1 MFKIISKSKYEAM
14 LTQIEGLKVI
24 CENQGKTINLLRRNN
39 SIKGDKIIRLVK
51 EKDTISSDMKF
62 VRKVIKI
69 AIDKKTILENRIK
82 ELSDELSKWK
92 RNRDLVTGRF
102 IKNRK

>member
-1 MFKIISKSKYEAM
+1 MIKIISKSKYEAM
-14 LTQIEGLKVI
+14 LTQIEGLKSV
-24 CENQGKTINLLRRNN
+24 CVRQQGNIEKIGRLN
-39 SIKGDKIIRLVK
+39 SIIKERYHKII
-51 EKDTISSDMKF
+51 EQ
-62 VRKVIKI
+62 
-69 AIDKKTILENRIK
+69 NK

>member
-14 LTQIEGLKVI
+14 LTQIEGLKSVCIRQQSGIKKIESLNLVI
-24 CENQGKTINLLRRNN
+24 KERYR
-39 SIKGDKIIRLVK
+39 KII
-51 EKDTISSDMKF
+51 EQ
-62 VRKVIKI
+62 
-69 AIDKKTILENRIK
+69 NK

>member
-14 LTQIEGLKVI
+14 LTQIEGLKS
-24 CENQGKTINLLRRNN
+24 INDRLF
-39 SIKGDKIIRLVK
+39 SDKNKLINEYRML
-51 EKDTISSDMKF
+51 EKKANTN
-62 VRKVIKI
+62 
-69 AIDKKTILENRIK
+69 KTILQYMEDMYGLLRAYNLDLKNNIK
-82 ELSDELSKWK
+82 NISDELSKWK

>member
-14 LTQIEGLKVI
+14 LTQIEGLKS
-24 CENQGKTINLLRRNN
+24 INDRLF
-39 SIKGDKIIRLVK
+39 SDKNKLINEYRIL
-51 EKDTISSDMKF
+51 EKKANTN
-62 VRKVIKI
+62 
-69 AIDKKTILENRIK
+69 KTILQYMEDMYGLLRANNLDLKNIIK
-82 ELSDELSKWK
+82 ELSNELSKWK

>member
-14 LTQIEGLKVI
+14 LTQIEGLKS
-24 CENQGKTINLLRRNN
+24 INDRLL
-39 SIKGDKIIRLVK
+39 SDKNKLINEYRIL
-51 EKDTISSDMKF
+51 EKRANTN
-62 VRKVIKI
+62 
-69 AIDKKTILENRIK
+69 KTILQYMEDMYGLLRANNLDLKNIIK
-82 ELSDELSKWK
+82 ELSNELSKWK

>member
-14 LTQIEGLKVI
+14 LTQIEGLKS
-24 CENQGKTINLLRRNN
+24 INDRLFSDKNKLRNEYRM
-39 SIKGDKIIRLVK
+39 L
-51 EKDTISSDMKF
+51 EKRANTN
-62 VRKVIKI
+62 
-69 AIDKKTILENRIK
+69 KTILQYMEDMYRLLRANNLDLKNNIK
-82 ELSDELSKWK
+82 NISDELSKWK

>member
-14 LTQIEGLKVI
+14 LTQIEGLKSVCDKQQVDI
-24 CENQGKTINLLRRNN
+24 DRLRSNNLNLKARYYKLEKEADRLRTKAY
-39 SIKGDKIIRLVK
+39 SL
-51 EKDTISSDMKF
+51 
-62 VRKVIKI
+62 
-69 AIDKKTILENRIK
+69 L
-82 ELSDELSKWK
+82 DELQTVKNGYIKLAKEYDESSKWV

>member
-14 LTQIEGLKVI
+14 LTQIEGLKS
-24 CENQGKTINLLRRNN
+24 INDRLF
-39 SIKGDKIIRLVK
+39 SDKNKLINEYRML
-51 EKDTISSDMKF
+51 EKKANTN
-62 VRKVIKI
+62 
-69 AIDKKTILENRIK
+69 KTILQYMEDMYGLLRAYNLDLKNNIK
-82 ELSDELSKWK
+82 SISDELSKWK

>member
-14 LTQIEGLKVI
+14 LTQIEGLKSI
-24 CENQGKTINLLRRNN
+24 NDRLFSDKNKLINEYRMLEKKANTNKTILQYMEDMYGLLSSYNLDLKN
-39 SIKGDKIIRLVK
+39 SIKNI
-51 EKDTISSDMKF
+51 
-62 VRKVIKI
+62 
-69 AIDKKTILENRIK
+69 
-82 ELSDELSKWK
+82 SDELSKWK

>member
-1 MFKIISKSKYEAM
+1 MFKIISKNKYEAM
-14 LTQIEGLKVI
+14 LTQIEGLKSVCNKQQVSI
-24 CENQGKTINLLRRNN
+24 KKIINLNWG
-39 SIKGDKIIRLVK
+39 IK
-51 EKDTISSDMKF
+51 EKYY
-62 VRKVIKI
+62 KI
-69 AIDKKTILENRIK
+69 VDANK